1 MNKIGENN
9 FGAPVNAS
17 ERKLLSIARQLG
29 PIARSEVTAH
39 SELSQQSV
47 HRLIDNLQS
56 KGFLRFR
63 PATIKGRG
71 KPSPS
76 VEINQDT
83 FVSLGLSFTT
93 EKVLACLLDLKGAPL
108 IQCELDVHPNNPTA
122 VLDVLEAKIADWTAA
137 ELKNRQMIGVGIA
150 MQGYRTG
157 AADQFETPTLLE
169 NWQNLELIPLFQDRF
184 ELPVFTENNATCCA
198 TAEFYLGGAAEH
210 SCFVYLSFNY
220 GYGAGLY
227 WQNKPVQGGHGNAG
241 EIGSIYRPE
250 DTIHRP
256 ALGEL
261 LKRMQMQGHA
271 IAHISELPN
280 YFSDDLPVISDWVQ
294 EVGPYLRQSL
304 AALKGVMDP
313 TAIFFGGEA
322 PSGLRRA
329 LINEANAD
337 DRIVH
342 GPDPMLIESRIQG
355 DAAHVGAAFLPLH
368 QLIFRN

>member
-1 MNKIGENN
+1 MNEIGEN
-9 FGAPVNAS
+9 PLSAS

-39 SELSQQSV
+39 SGLSQQSV
-47 HRLIDNLQS
+47 HRHIDSLQS
-56 KGFLRFR
+56 KGFLRLR
-63 PATIKGRG
+63 PATIKCRG
-71 KPSPS
+71 KPSPL

-83 FVSLGLSFTT
+83 YVSLGLSFTT
-93 EKVLACLLDLKGAPL
+93 EKVLACLLNLKGVPL
-108 IQCELDVHPNNPTA
+108 IECELDVHPNKPTD
-122 VLDVLEAKIADWTAA
+122 VLNMLEAKIADWTAA

-150 MQGYRTG
+150 MQGYRTD
-157 AADQFETPTLLE
+157 ATDQFETPRLLG
-169 NWQNLELIPLFQDRF
+169 NWQNLDLTTLFQDRF
-184 ELPVFTENNATCCA
+184 KLPVFTENNATSCA

-210 SCFVYLSFNY
+210 SCFAYLSFNY

-241 EIGSIYRPE
+241 EIGSIYRPK
-250 DTIHRP
+250 DAIHRP

-261 LKRMQMQGHA
+261 LKRMRLQGHA
-271 IAHISELPN
+271 VAQISELSN
-280 YFSDDLPVISDWVQ
+280 YFSEDLPVILDWVQ

-304 AALKGVMDP
+304 AALKGVLDP

-329 LINEANAD
+329 LINEANAH

-342 GPDPMLIESRIQG
+342 GPEPMYIESGIQG
-355 DAAHVGAAFLPLH
+355 DAAHLGAAFLPLH